1 MKIEKL
7 NIHSYGKIKDKE
19 IKFRNHINIIFGK
32 NESGKSTIMHY
43 IVNSLY
49 GISKNK
55 KSKEL
60 SDYDKYLPWSGQDF
74 SGKISYIL
82 DNGKYFEVYRDF
94 YKKNPKIYNEQKEEI
109 TNNFSI
115 DKSTGSQFFYE
126 QTKVDE
132 ELFLSTVVSNQQE
145 VKLGKTEQGNLIQKI
160 ANLVGT
166 GDDKTSFRIAMDRIN
181 RRQLE
186 EIGTAR
192 TREKPINNVQKKI
205 VELQQ
210 EKSELEKYENE
221 QYVIEEKISEKKEE
235 ISNLELEMQMYRDIK
250 NILENLKI
258 EQEKINFHNQL
269 KANNMAKIKEY
280 DFSIDTLQED
290 NKELF
295 LENFENKKVKKEKN
309 EISFIFGVIILILAN
324 ILQFLFLKNT
334 MVRFSILIILVSI
347 TVTVI
352 FSHIRSKKANE
363 ESIKSY
369 NEKVKRKE
377 IIKEK
382 INLIGNE
389 IKTLEKSNEEI
400 EKTIKEIKKQNEEK
414 AREKLDYIYIK
425 YHKNISE
432 DILNLKNL
440 EQIQFKIQIL
450 QEKVSNSKVD
460 LHSLELD
467 KNNIEPQLDK
477 LASIEEEYVLQKQKK
492 EELEKLNMS
501 FELAKTILNNC
512 YENMKSTI
520 TPQFTQNLSQNIAD
534 ITNNKY
540 TNVNFN
546 EETGLI
552 VENQK
557 GDYVSANQLSVGTI
571 EQLYLSLRLSMITNL
586 SNETLPIILDEV
598 FAYFDDDRLENFL
611 LAIDKKYKN
620 NQILIFT
627 CTDREK
633 QILDNCGIVYNFLE
647 V

>member
-1 MKIEKL
+1 M
-7 NIHSYGKIKDKE
+7 
-19 IKFRNHINIIFGK
+19 
-32 NESGKSTIMHY
+32 
-43 IVNSLY
+43 
-49 GISKNK
+49 
-55 KSKEL
+55 
-60 SDYDKYLPWSGQDF
+60 
-74 SGKISYIL
+74 
-82 DNGKYFEVYRDF
+82 
-94 YKKNPKIYNEQKEEI
+94 
-109 TNNFSI
+109 
-115 DKSTGSQFFYE
+115 
-126 QTKVDE
+126 
-132 ELFLSTVVSNQQE
+132 
-145 VKLGKTEQGNLIQKI
+145 
-160 ANLVGT
+160 
-166 GDDKTSFRIAMDRIN
+166 
-181 RRQLE
+181 
-186 EIGTAR
+186 
-192 TREKPINNVQKKI
+192 
-205 VELQQ
+205 
-210 EKSELEKYENE
+210 
-221 QYVIEEKISEKKEE
+221 
-235 ISNLELEMQMYRDIK
+235 
-250 NILENLKI
+250 
-258 EQEKINFHNQL
+258 
-269 KANNMAKIKEY
+269 
-280 DFSIDTLQED
+280 
-290 NKELF
+290 
-295 LENFENKKVKKEKN
+295 
-309 EISFIFGVIILILAN
+309 
-324 ILQFLFLKNT
+324 QFLFLKNT
-334 MVRFSILIILVSI
+334 IVRFSILIILVSI

-382 INLIGNE
+382 INLIENE

-501 FELAKTILNNC
+501 FELAKTILDNC

-611 LAIDKKYKN
+611 LTIDKKYKN

>member
-1 MKIEKL
+1 M
-7 NIHSYGKIKDKE
+7 
-19 IKFRNHINIIFGK
+19 
-32 NESGKSTIMHY
+32 
-43 IVNSLY
+43 
-49 GISKNK
+49 
-55 KSKEL
+55 
-60 SDYDKYLPWSGQDF
+60 
-74 SGKISYIL
+74 
-82 DNGKYFEVYRDF
+82 
-94 YKKNPKIYNEQKEEI
+94 
-109 TNNFSI
+109 
-115 DKSTGSQFFYE
+115 
-126 QTKVDE
+126 
-132 ELFLSTVVSNQQE
+132 
-145 VKLGKTEQGNLIQKI
+145 
-160 ANLVGT
+160 
-166 GDDKTSFRIAMDRIN
+166 
-181 RRQLE
+181 
-186 EIGTAR
+186 
-192 TREKPINNVQKKI
+192 
-205 VELQQ
+205 
-210 EKSELEKYENE
+210 
-221 QYVIEEKISEKKEE
+221 IEEKISEKKEE

-382 INLIGNE
+382 INLIENE

-557 GDYVSANQLSVGTI
+557 
-571 EQLYLSLRLSMITNL
+571 
-586 SNETLPIILDEV
+586 
-598 FAYFDDDRLENFL
+598 
-611 LAIDKKYKN
+611 
-620 NQILIFT
+620 
-627 CTDREK
+627 
-633 QILDNCGIVYNFLE
+633 
-647 V
+647 

>member
-1 MKIEKL
+1 M
-7 NIHSYGKIKDKE
+7 
-19 IKFRNHINIIFGK
+19 
-32 NESGKSTIMHY
+32 
-43 IVNSLY
+43 
-49 GISKNK
+49 
-55 KSKEL
+55 
-60 SDYDKYLPWSGQDF
+60 
-74 SGKISYIL
+74 
-82 DNGKYFEVYRDF
+82 
-94 YKKNPKIYNEQKEEI
+94 
-109 TNNFSI
+109 
-115 DKSTGSQFFYE
+115 
-126 QTKVDE
+126 
-132 ELFLSTVVSNQQE
+132 
-145 VKLGKTEQGNLIQKI
+145 
-160 ANLVGT
+160 
-166 GDDKTSFRIAMDRIN
+166 
-181 RRQLE
+181 
-186 EIGTAR
+186 
-192 TREKPINNVQKKI
+192 
-205 VELQQ
+205 
-210 EKSELEKYENE
+210 
-221 QYVIEEKISEKKEE
+221 IEEKISEKKEE

-250 NILENLKI
+250 NILEKLKI

-269 KANNMAKIKEY
+269 KTNNMAKIKEY
-280 DFSIDTLQED
+280 DFSIDTLQEE

-295 LENFENKKVKKEKN
+295 LENFENKKLKKQKN
-309 EISFIFGVIILILAN
+309 ESSFIFCVIILVLAN

-334 MVRFSILIILVSI
+334 IVRFSILIILVSI

-382 INLIGNE
+382 INLIENE
-389 IKTLEKSNEEI
+389 IKTLEKRNEEI

-611 LAIDKKYKN
+611 LTIDKKYKN

>member
-1 MKIEKL
+1 
-7 NIHSYGKIKDKE
+7 
-19 IKFRNHINIIFGK
+19 
-32 NESGKSTIMHY
+32 
-43 IVNSLY
+43 
-49 GISKNK
+49 
-55 KSKEL
+55 
-60 SDYDKYLPWSGQDF
+60 
-74 SGKISYIL
+74 
-82 DNGKYFEVYRDF
+82 
-94 YKKNPKIYNEQKEEI
+94 
-109 TNNFSI
+109 
-115 DKSTGSQFFYE
+115 
-126 QTKVDE
+126 
-132 ELFLSTVVSNQQE
+132 
-145 VKLGKTEQGNLIQKI
+145 
-160 ANLVGT
+160 
-166 GDDKTSFRIAMDRIN
+166 
-181 RRQLE
+181 
-186 EIGTAR
+186 
-192 TREKPINNVQKKI
+192 
-205 VELQQ
+205 
-210 EKSELEKYENE
+210 
-221 QYVIEEKISEKKEE
+221 
-235 ISNLELEMQMYRDIK
+235 MYRDIK

-382 INLIGNE
+382 INLIENE

>member
-1 MKIEKL
+1 MTL
-7 NIHSYGKIKDKE
+7 VLIHC
-19 IKFRNHINIIFGK
+19 
-32 NESGKSTIMHY
+32 
-43 IVNSLY
+43 
-49 GISKNK
+49 
-55 KSKEL
+55 
-60 SDYDKYLPWSGQDF
+60 
-74 SGKISYIL
+74 
-82 DNGKYFEVYRDF
+82 
-94 YKKNPKIYNEQKEEI
+94 
-109 TNNFSI
+109 
-115 DKSTGSQFFYE
+115 
-126 QTKVDE
+126 
-132 ELFLSTVVSNQQE
+132 
-145 VKLGKTEQGNLIQKI
+145 
-160 ANLVGT
+160 
-166 GDDKTSFRIAMDRIN
+166 
-181 RRQLE
+181 
-186 EIGTAR
+186 
-192 TREKPINNVQKKI
+192 KKI
-205 VELQQ
+205 
-210 EKSELEKYENE
+210 
-221 QYVIEEKISEKKEE
+221 
-235 ISNLELEMQMYRDIK
+235 IK
-250 NILENLKI
+250 N
-258 EQEKINFHNQL
+258 
-269 KANNMAKIKEY
+269 Y
-280 DFSIDTLQED
+280 
-290 NKELF
+290 
-295 LENFENKKVKKEKN
+295 FENKKVKKEKN
-309 EISFIFGVIILILAN
+309 EISFIFGVIILVLTN

-334 MVRFSILIILVSI
+334 IVRFSILIILVSI
-347 TVTVI
+347 TATVI

-382 INLIGNE
+382 INLIENE
-389 IKTLEKSNEEI
+389 IKTLEKSNKEI
-400 EKTIKEIKKQNEEK
+400 EKTIEEIKKQNEEK

-440 EQIQFKIQIL
+440 EQIQFKTQIL
-450 QEKVSNSKVD
+450 QEKISNSKVD

-520 TPQFTQNLSQNIAD
+520 TPQFTKNLSQNIAD

-586 SNETLPIILDEV
+586 SNETLPIILDEA

-611 LAIDKKYKN
+611 LTIDKKYKN